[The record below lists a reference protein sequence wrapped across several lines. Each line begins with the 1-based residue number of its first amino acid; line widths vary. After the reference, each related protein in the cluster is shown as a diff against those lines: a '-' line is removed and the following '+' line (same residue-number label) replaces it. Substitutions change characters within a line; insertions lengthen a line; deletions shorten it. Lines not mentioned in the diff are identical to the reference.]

1 MSAPHRGPGP
11 RPGRRLAAD
20 ELTDWPDQWA
30 VPQQRVLARGRI
42 FDLVEDRIATPD
54 EDEITRQYIR
64 HPGAV
69 GVIALDADDQLV
81 LVRQY
86 RHPVRQRLLEPPA
99 GLLDVAGEDLLTAA
113 RRELAEEVGLAGHDW
128 RVLADMFTSPGMGD
142 EAVRIF
148 LARDLVPADPPEG
161 FVLAGEEADM
171 EIVTAPLD
179 QVVTAVLAGR
189 VRNPLLVTGALACA
203 AALSRGGFDTLRPG
217 DAAPE
222 TSPVA

>member
-1 MSAPHRGPGP
+1 MASASPP
-11 RPGRRLAAD
+11 RRLRSD
-20 ELTDWPDQWA
+20 ELTDRADSWT
-30 VPQQRVLARGRI
+30 VPQQTVLAEGRI

-54 EDEITRQYIR
+54 AEEISRQYIR

-69 GVIALDADDQLV
+69 GVIALDADDHLV

-86 RHPVRQRLLEPPA
+86 RHPVRRRLLEPPA

-113 RRELAEEVGLAGHDW
+113 RRELAEEVGLAAEDW
-128 RVLADMFTSPGMGD
+128 RVLVDMFTSPGMGD

-148 LARDLVPADPPEG
+148 LARGLTPADPPDG

-171 EIVTAPLD
+171 ETVTAPLD
-179 QVVTAVLAGR
+179 DVVAAVLAGR
-189 VRNPLLVTGALACA
+189 VSNPLLVTGVLACA
-203 AALSRGGFDTLRPG
+203 TARSRGGFECLRPG

-222 TSPVA
+222 SAPAA